1 MTLNELQRIKK
12 WHVAHRADHPVEYH
26 LWDAILTLWVMGW
39 VGFLPAY
46 AFGQFWTC
54 LCAPSPLRR
63 RACMWP
69 GASRRIASTSCAATG
84 CVPDHR
90 V

>member
-46 AFGQFWTC
+46 AFEQFWSIP
-54 LCAPSPLRR
+54 LCALAVAAPSLYVAWRMKAHRKQKLRCDWLR
-63 RACMWP
+63 
-69 GASRRIASTSCAATG
+69 S
-84 CVPDHR
+84 
-90 V
+90 